1 MTLLRK
7 FLRKNPA
14 TAGRPGSKHP
24 ASLRPLSP
32 GTEGPQA
39 GQLMTLVHRRADKK
53 RGNCPI
59 NETRA
64 YRRVHSILA
73 EGPNNG

>member
-14 TAGRPGSKHP
+14 TAGKAAPSHEFRGRVRAKD
-24 ASLRPLSP
+24 
-32 GTEGPQA
+32 GDTEALPSQA
-39 GQLMTLVHRRADKK
+39 LIHRRADKK

-73 EGPNNG
+73 EGPGNG

>member
-14 TAGRPGSKHP
+14 TAGRPVDLSVSHH
-24 ASLRPLSP
+24 PLSP

-64 YRRVHSILA
+64 YRRIHSILA